1 MSKNTS
7 SVTLLSCVHGR
18 DRRKLRNVEK
28 RDLKAAIKY
37 GTKEV
42 QVCSRQGPHYGEIR
56 FKYTFAD
63 TVYITDATSTQE
75 ITSYVLPL
83 KIEQLDISNDEKL
96 LHENFKNALKQH
108 PHKVQSH
115 IICILDQSG
124 SMRTCDVDD
133 FRTRSDLVFATLALD
148 SLGNMIDSGK
158 ATGLDVASIIEMN
171 EIATLQFD
179 REPLTNCL
187 YNKLIQRSESTCP
200 RSHGCY
206 SPALSLARKQA
217 IKCPACA
224 VFMFLL
230 SDGRPSDPHHKEKMH
245 ETLRFLGAK
254 FGKRFVFCGV
264 GIGKAAGDFSILR
277 RLCETVKPYAQ
288 GLFMGQAS
296 SSAQLS
302 STLLTITQTYSTLRD
317 NVSALAGHEGRTL
330 RPICR
335 VEFSF
340 QRSDADWHKCFRGVK
355 IKRIERRWD
364 PRIQHPGISYR
375 RWRWVDGVSQS
386 YDFARIRFLKQRF
399 AEGAKRL
406 VFKFN
411 EVNSKGEAVG
421 PILVAKD
428 SRYLKNRDN
437 EDFHR
442 SFCVTQRKAAEL
454 ADAFNSDVAK
464 AR

>member
-1 MSKNTS
+1 
-7 SVTLLSCVHGR
+7 
-18 DRRKLRNVEK
+18 
-28 RDLKAAIKY
+28 
-37 GTKEV
+37 
-42 QVCSRQGPHYGEIR
+42 
-56 FKYTFAD
+56 
-63 TVYITDATSTQE
+63 
-75 ITSYVLPL
+75 
-83 KIEQLDISNDEKL
+83 
-96 LHENFKNALKQH
+96 
-108 PHKVQSH
+108 
-115 IICILDQSG
+115 
-124 SMRTCDVDD
+124 
-133 FRTRSDLVFATLALD
+133 
-148 SLGNMIDSGK
+148 
-158 ATGLDVASIIEMN
+158 
-171 EIATLQFD
+171 
-179 REPLTNCL
+179 
-187 YNKLIQRSESTCP
+187 
-200 RSHGCY
+200 
-206 SPALSLARKQA
+206 
-217 IKCPACA
+217 
-224 VFMFLL
+224 MFLL

-264 GIGKAAGDFSILR
+264 GIGKAAGDFSTLW
-277 RLCETVKPYAQ
+277 RLCDTIKPPAQ